1 MQALTLTL
9 RQGFRW
15 LADGFAIFRRSPA
28 LLVFL
33 VFAYWTLMALLNS
46 VPLLGPALATMLL
59 PLFSVGLMNACRD
72 LDREQKVGPLTLFS
86 GFRQQARTLFVLGAC
101 YLAATATILAISS
114 LADDGILLR
123 WMLAGE
129 APSEETLVGGEIAA
143 AAQIALVLMLPLLM
157 AYWYAPA
164 LVAWQGLTAG
174 KALFFSF
181 VACLRNWRAFI
192 GYGAATLLFG
202 AIVPGVV
209 LGLLAAFLPQN
220 LASITKML
228 SLPFLLIFAPTLF
241 ASFYASYR
249 DVFIVRERS
258 PDVDE

>member
-15 LADGFAIFRRSPA
+15 LADGFRIFRRNPA

-46 VPLLGPALATMLL
+46 VPLLGPALATTLL
-59 PLFSVGLMNACRD
+59 PLFSVSLMNACRD
-72 LDREQKVGPLTLFS
+72 LDRGQKVGPQTLFS
-86 GFRQQARTLFVLGAC
+86 GFREQVRTLLLLGAC
-101 YLAATATILAISS
+101 YLAATALILSLSS
-114 LADDGILLR
+114 LADDGVLLR

-129 APSEETLVGGEIAA
+129 APGEDALASGELAA
-143 AAQIALVLMLPLLM
+143 AAQLAMVLLLPLVM
-157 AYWYAPA
+157 AYWYAPV
-164 LVAWQGLTAG
+164 LVAWQGLPAG

-181 VACLRNWRAFI
+181 VACLRNWRAFL

-202 AIVPGVV
+202 AVLPALL

-228 SLPFLLIFAPTLF
+228 SLPFLLILAPTLF

-249 DVFIVRERS
+249 DVFIVSERS
-258 PDVDE
+258 ADADE